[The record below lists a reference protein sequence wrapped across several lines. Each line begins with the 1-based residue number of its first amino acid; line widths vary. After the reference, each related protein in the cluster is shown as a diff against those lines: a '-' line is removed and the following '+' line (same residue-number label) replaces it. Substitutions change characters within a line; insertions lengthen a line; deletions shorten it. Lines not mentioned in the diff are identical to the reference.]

1 MTESQQPPQSSQ
13 SRKSQQPQNRK
24 QPHMNQ
30 SPQPHQ
36 SPVSTKIQQ
45 FLNHISVERG
55 LSPKTVE
62 AYESDLTKYTNWLR
76 EARKINDVNKITQL
90 DIEEYVRAMSSQAMS
105 SEEMSSQAMAAQNL
119 GPRTI
124 ARRIA
129 SIHEWNKF
137 MLSNA
142 QIASD
147 PSAEVKAPKQ
157 AEHLPDVL
165 SISEVERVIDAAGGF
180 GSTDAVSLRDRAL
193 VEFLYATGARVSE
206 AVGLKFED
214 IDLAESVVRLSGK
227 GQKQRLV
234 PIGKCAVRALRDY
247 LDKARPILAS
257 RAQKSEASA
266 SAASNSSSKS
276 SLNSSSNAS
285 SNSSSKSANSHMI
298 FLNKRGKAL
307 SRQSAWEAISRAGKM
322 AKIGKELH
330 PHTLRHSFATHLISG
345 GADVRTVQEL
355 LGHAS
360 VTTTQ
365 IYTHISPDALME
377 AYVMSHPR
385 AR

>member
-1 MTESQQPPQSSQ
+1 M
-13 SRKSQQPQNRK
+13 
-24 QPHMNQ
+24 
-30 SPQPHQ
+30 
-36 SPVSTKIQQ
+36 
-45 FLNHISVERG
+45 ERG

-76 EARKINDVNKITQL
+76 EVRKINDVNKITQL

-105 SEEMSSQAMAAQNL
+105 SEEMSSQAMAAQRL

-157 AEHLPDVL
+157 SEHLPDVL

-234 PIGKCAVRALRDY
+234 PIGKCAVSALRDY

-266 SAASNSSSKS
+266 STASNSSS
-276 SLNSSSNAS
+276 NSSNA
-285 SNSSSKSANSHMI
+285 SSKSANSHMI
-298 FLNKRGKAL
+298 FLNKRGKSL
-307 SRQSAWEAISRAGKM
+307 SRQSAWEAISHAGKM

>member
-1 MTESQQPPQSSQ
+1 
-13 SRKSQQPQNRK
+13 
-24 QPHMNQ
+24 MNQ
-30 SPQPHQ
+30 SPQSPQ
-36 SPVSTKIQQ
+36 SPFFPKIQQ

-76 EARKINDVNKITQL
+76 EARKINDVSKITQL

-105 SEEMSSQAMAAQNL
+105 SQAMSSQAMAAQRL

-234 PIGKCAVRALRDY
+234 PIGKCAVSALRDY

-266 SAASNSSSKS
+266 STASNSSS
-276 SLNSSSNAS
+276 NSSNV
-285 SNSSSKSANSHMI
+285 SSKSANSHMI
-298 FLNKRGKAL
+298 FLNKRGKSL

>member
-1 MTESQQPPQSSQ
+1 MTESQQ
-13 SRKSQQPQNRK
+13 
-24 QPHMNQ
+24 
-30 SPQPHQ
+30 SPF
-36 SPVSTKIQQ
+36 SLKIQQ

-76 EARKINDVNKITQL
+76 EARKINDVNEITQL
-90 DIEEYVRAMSSQAMS
+90 DIEEYVRAMSSQAMA
-105 SEEMSSQAMAAQNL
+105 SQSL

-142 QIASD
+142 QITSD

-157 AEHLPDVL
+157 SEHLPDVL

-206 AVGLKFED
+206 AVSLKFED
-214 IDLAESVVRLSGK
+214 IDLDESVVRLTGK

-234 PIGKCAVRALRDY
+234 PIGKCAVCALRDY
-247 LDKARPILAS
+247 LANARPILVS
-257 RAQKSEASA
+257 RAQKSQATAQSQV
-266 SAASNSSSKS
+266 KS
-276 SLNSSSNAS
+276 QLKSPL
-285 SNSSSKSANSHMI
+285 NSSSKSANTHVI
-298 FLNKRGKAL
+298 FLNKRGKSL

>member
-1 MTESQQPPQSSQ
+1 MTESQQPHPNQ
-13 SRKSQQPQNRK
+13 SQQP
-24 QPHMNQ
+24 NQ
-30 SPQPHQ
+30 SPF
-36 SPVSTKIQQ
+36 STKIQQ

-62 AYESDLTKYTNWLR
+62 AYESDLTKYANWLR
-76 EARKINDVNKITQL
+76 EARKINDVSKITQL

-105 SEEMSSQAMAAQNL
+105 SQSL

-157 AEHLPDVL
+157 SEHLPDVL

-234 PIGKCAVRALRDY
+234 PIGKCAVSALRDY

-266 SAASNSSSKS
+266 KSQVNS
-276 SLNSSSNAS
+276 S

-298 FLNKRGKAL
+298 FLNKRGKSL

>member
-1 MTESQQPPQSSQ
+1 M
-13 SRKSQQPQNRK
+13 
-24 QPHMNQ
+24 
-30 SPQPHQ
+30 
-36 SPVSTKIQQ
+36 
-45 FLNHISVERG
+45 ERG

-62 AYESDLTKYTNWLR
+62 AYQSDLTKYTNWLR
-76 EARKINDVNKITQL
+76 DARKINDVNEITQL
-90 DIEEYVRAMSSQAMS
+90 DIEEYVRAIRK
-105 SEEMSSQAMAAQNL
+105 QNL
-119 GPRTI
+119 GPRTVS
-124 ARRIA
+124 RRIA

-234 PIGKCAVRALRDY
+234 PIGKCAVCALRDY
-247 LDKARPILAS
+247 LDKSRPILAERAAKSQATAKSQVKSQGIAES
-257 RAQKSEASA
+257 RLKSP
-266 SAASNSSSKS
+266 
-276 SLNSSSNAS
+276 L
-285 SNSSSKSANSHMI
+285 NSSSKSANSHMI

-307 SRQSAWEAISRAGKM
+307 SRQSAWEAISHAGKM

-365 IYTHISPDALME
+365 IYTHISPAALME

>member
-1 MTESQQPPQSSQ
+1 M
-13 SRKSQQPQNRK
+13 
-24 QPHMNQ
+24 
-30 SPQPHQ
+30 
-36 SPVSTKIQQ
+36 
-45 FLNHISVERG
+45 ERG

-76 EARKINDVNKITQL
+76 EVRKINDVNKITQL

-105 SEEMSSQAMAAQNL
+105 SEEMSSQAMAAQRL

-157 AEHLPDVL
+157 SEHLPDVL

-234 PIGKCAVRALRDY
+234 PIGKCAVSALRDY

-266 SAASNSSSKS
+266 STASNSSS
-276 SLNSSSNAS
+276 NSSNA
-285 SNSSSKSANSHMI
+285 SSKSANSHVI
-298 FLNKRGKAL
+298 FLNKRGKSL

>member
-1 MTESQQPPQSSQ
+1 MTESQQP
-13 SRKSQQPQNRK
+13 R
-24 QPHMNQ
+24 MNQ
-30 SPQPHQ
+30 SPQSHQ
-36 SPVSTKIQQ
+36 SHQLHKSNKSPFFPKIQQ

-62 AYESDLTKYTNWLR
+62 AYQSDLTKYTNWLR
-76 EARKINDVNKITQL
+76 DARKINDINEITQL
-90 DIEEYVRAMSSQAMS
+90 DIEEYVRAM
-105 SEEMSSQAMAAQNL
+105 AAQNL
-119 GPRTI
+119 GPRTVS
-124 ARRIA
+124 RRIA

-234 PIGKCAVRALRDY
+234 PIGRCAVCALRDY
-247 LDKARPILAS
+247 LDKARPILAE
-257 RAQKSEASA
+257 RAGKSQATAKSQVK
-266 SAASNSSSKS
+266 SQVNS
-276 SLNSSSNAS
+276 L
-285 SNSSSKSANSHMI
+285 SKSANSHMI
-298 FLNKRGKAL
+298 FLNKRGKVL
-307 SRQSAWEAISRAGKM
+307 SRQSAWEAISRAGKL

-365 IYTHISPDALME
+365 IYTHISPAALME
-377 AYVMSHPR
+377 AYAMSHPR

>member
-1 MTESQQPPQSSQ
+1 MTESQQ
-13 SRKSQQPQNRK
+13 
-24 QPHMNQ
+24 
-30 SPQPHQ
+30 SPF
-36 SPVSTKIQQ
+36 SPKIQQ

-62 AYESDLTKYTNWLR
+62 AYESDLIKYTNWLR
-76 EARKINDVNKITQL
+76 EARKINDVSKITQL
-90 DIEEYVRAMSSQAMS
+90 DIEEYVRVMASQG
-105 SEEMSSQAMAAQNL
+105 L
-119 GPRTI
+119 GHRTI

-147 PSAEVKAPKQ
+147 PSVEVKAPKQ

-257 RAQKSEASA
+257 RAQKSQATA
-266 SAASNSSSKS
+266 KS
-276 SLNSSSNAS
+276 RLNSSL
-285 SNSSSKSANSHMI
+285 NSSSKSANTHVI
-298 FLNKRGKAL
+298 FLNKRGKSL

>member
-1 MTESQQPPQSSQ
+1 
-13 SRKSQQPQNRK
+13 
-24 QPHMNQ
+24 
-30 SPQPHQ
+30 
-36 SPVSTKIQQ
+36 
-45 FLNHISVERG
+45 
-55 LSPKTVE
+55 
-62 AYESDLTKYTNWLR
+62 
-76 EARKINDVNKITQL
+76 
-90 DIEEYVRAMSSQAMS
+90 
-105 SEEMSSQAMAAQNL
+105 
-119 GPRTI
+119 
-124 ARRIA
+124 
-129 SIHEWNKF
+129 

-157 AEHLPDVL
+157 SEHLPDVL

-257 RAQKSEASA
+257 RAQKSEATAKSQV
-266 SAASNSSSKS
+266 NSSSKS
-276 SLNSSSNAS
+276 QVNSSSNAS
-285 SNSSSKSANSHMI
+285 SKSANSHVI
-298 FLNKRGKAL
+298 FLNKRGKSL
-307 SRQSAWEAISRAGKM
+307 SRQSAWEVISHAGKM

>member
-1 MTESQQPPQSSQ
+1 MTESQQ
-13 SRKSQQPQNRK
+13 
-24 QPHMNQ
+24 
-30 SPQPHQ
+30 SPF
-36 SPVSTKIQQ
+36 SLKIQQ

-76 EARKINDVNKITQL
+76 ESQKINDVNEITQL
-90 DIEEYVRAMSSQAMS
+90 DIEEYVRAMSSQAMA
-105 SEEMSSQAMAAQNL
+105 SQSL

-142 QIASD
+142 QITSD

-157 AEHLPDVL
+157 SEHLPDVL

-206 AVGLKFED
+206 AVSLKFED
-214 IDLAESVVRLSGK
+214 IDLDESVVRLTGK

-234 PIGKCAVRALRDY
+234 PIGKCAVCALRDY
-247 LDKARPILAS
+247 LANARPILLG
-257 RAQKSEASA
+257 RAQKSQATAQSQV
-266 SAASNSSSKS
+266 KS
-276 SLNSSSNAS
+276 RLKSPL
-285 SNSSSKSANSHMI
+285 NSSSKSANTHVI
-298 FLNKRGKAL
+298 FLNKRGKSL

>member
-1 MTESQQPPQSSQ
+1 MTESQQPS
-13 SRKSQQPQNRK
+13 
-24 QPHMNQ
+24 MNQ
-30 SPQPHQ
+30 SQKPHQPSTNQSQQSHANQPHE
-36 SPVSTKIQQ
+36 SPFSPKIQQ

-90 DIEEYVRAMSSQAMS
+90 DIEEYVRAMSSQAMAA
-105 SEEMSSQAMAAQNL
+105 QAMAAQNL

-206 AVGLKFED
+206 AVGIKFED

-247 LDKARPILAS
+247 LDKARPILES
-257 RAQKSEASA
+257 RAQKSQATAKSQ
-266 SAASNSSSKS
+266 AAAELQLKSPLNSSSKS
-276 SLNSSSNAS
+276 A
-285 SNSSSKSANSHMI
+285 SKSANSHMI

-307 SRQSAWEAISRAGKM
+307 SRQSAWEAISHAGMM

>member
-1 MTESQQPPQSSQ
+1 MTESQQPHPNQ
-13 SRKSQQPQNRK
+13 SQQP
-24 QPHMNQ
+24 NQ
-30 SPQPHQ
+30 SPF
-36 SPVSTKIQQ
+36 SPKIQQ

-76 EARKINDVNKITQL
+76 EARKINDVSKITQL
-90 DIEEYVRAMSSQAMS
+90 DIEEYVRAMSSQ
-105 SEEMSSQAMAAQNL
+105 EMSSQAMAAQRL

-234 PIGKCAVRALRDY
+234 PIGKCAVSALRDY

-276 SLNSSSNAS
+276 QVNSSSNA
-285 SNSSSKSANSHMI
+285 SSKSANSHMI
-298 FLNKRGKAL
+298 FLNKRGKSL

>member
-1 MTESQQPPQSSQ
+1 MTES
-13 SRKSQQPQNRK
+13 
-24 QPHMNQ
+24 
-30 SPQPHQ
+30 HQ
-36 SPVSTKIQQ
+36 SPFSPKIQQ

-76 EARKINDVNKITQL
+76 EARKINDVNEITQL
-90 DIEEYVRAMSSQAMS
+90 DIEEYVRAMSSQAMA
-105 SEEMSSQAMAAQNL
+105 SQAMASQNL

-257 RAQKSEASA
+257 RAQKSQATA
-266 SAASNSSSKS
+266 KS
-276 SLNSSSNAS
+276 RLNSSL
-285 SNSSSKSANSHMI
+285 NSSSKSANSHVI
-298 FLNKRGKAL
+298 FLNKRGKSL

>member
-1 MTESQQPPQSSQ
+1 MTESQQPHPNQ
-13 SRKSQQPQNRK
+13 SQQSQ
-24 QPHMNQ
+24 QSQQ
-30 SPQPHQ
+30 SPF
-36 SPVSTKIQQ
+36 SPKIQQ

-62 AYESDLTKYTNWLR
+62 AYESDLTKYTNWLL
-76 EARKINDVNKITQL
+76 EVRKINDVSKITQL
-90 DIEEYVRAMSSQAMS
+90 DIEEYVRA
-105 SEEMSSQAMAAQNL
+105 MSSQAMAAQNL

-147 PSAEVKAPKQ
+147 PSVEVKAPKQ
-157 AEHLPDVL
+157 SEHLPDVL

-234 PIGKCAVRALRDY
+234 PIGKCAVSALRDY
-247 LDKARPILAS
+247 LDKARPILES
-257 RAQKSEASA
+257 RAQKSQ
-266 SAASNSSSKS
+266 AAAKS
-276 SLNSSSNAS
+276 QV
-285 SNSSSKSANSHMI
+285 NSSSKSANSHII
-298 FLNKRGKAL
+298 FLNKRGKSL
-307 SRQSAWEAISRAGKM
+307 SRQSAWEAISHAGKM

>member
-1 MTESQQPPQSSQ
+1 MTESQQPRMNQ
-13 SRKSQQPQNRK
+13 SQQP
-24 QPHMNQ
+24 NQ
-30 SPQPHQ
+30 SPF
-36 SPVSTKIQQ
+36 SPKIQQ

-76 EARKINDVNKITQL
+76 EARKITDVNEITQL

-105 SEEMSSQAMAAQNL
+105 SQAMAAQRL

-157 AEHLPDVL
+157 SEHLPDVL

-234 PIGKCAVRALRDY
+234 PIGKCAVSALRDY

-257 RAQKSEASA
+257 RAQKSQASA
-266 SAASNSSSKS
+266 STASNS
-276 SLNSSSNAS
+276 S

>member
-1 MTESQQPPQSSQ
+1 M
-13 SRKSQQPQNRK
+13 
-24 QPHMNQ
+24 
-30 SPQPHQ
+30 
-36 SPVSTKIQQ
+36 
-45 FLNHISVERG
+45 ERG

-76 EARKINDVNKITQL
+76 EAQKINDVSKITQL

-105 SEEMSSQAMAAQNL
+105 SQAMAAQRL

-157 AEHLPDVL
+157 SEHLPDVL

-180 GSTDAVSLRDRAL
+180 GSTDAISLRDRAL

-234 PIGKCAVRALRDY
+234 PIGKCAVSALRDY

-266 SAASNSSSKS
+266 STASNSSS
-276 SLNSSSNAS
+276 NSSNV
-285 SNSSSKSANSHMI
+285 SSKSANSHMI
-298 FLNKRGKAL
+298 FLNKRGKSL

>member
-1 MTESQQPPQSSQ
+1 MTESQQ
-13 SRKSQQPQNRK
+13 
-24 QPHMNQ
+24 
-30 SPQPHQ
+30 SPF
-36 SPVSTKIQQ
+36 SPKIQQ

-76 EARKINDVNKITQL
+76 EARKITDVNEITQL

-105 SEEMSSQAMAAQNL
+105 SQAMASQNL

-234 PIGKCAVRALRDY
+234 PIGKCAVSALRDY

-266 SAASNSSSKS
+266 ESQAKSSSKS
-276 SLNSSSNAS
+276 QVNSSSNA
-285 SNSSSKSANSHMI
+285 SSKSANSHMI
-298 FLNKRGKAL
+298 FLNKRGKSL

>member
-1 MTESQQPPQSSQ
+1 MTESQQPHPNQ
-13 SRKSQQPQNRK
+13 SQQP
-24 QPHMNQ
+24 NQ
-30 SPQPHQ
+30 SPF
-36 SPVSTKIQQ
+36 SPKIQQ

-76 EARKINDVNKITQL
+76 EARKINDVSKITQL

-105 SEEMSSQAMAAQNL
+105 SQAMAAQRL

-157 AEHLPDVL
+157 SEHLPDVL

-234 PIGKCAVRALRDY
+234 PIGKCAIRALRDY
-247 LDKARPILAS
+247 LDKSRPILES
-257 RAQKSEASA
+257 RAQKSQ
-266 SAASNSSSKS
+266 AAAKS
-276 SLNSSSNAS
+276 QV
-285 SNSSSKSANSHMI
+285 NSSSKSANSHII
-298 FLNKRGKAL
+298 FLNKRGKSL
-307 SRQSAWEAISRAGKM
+307 SRQSAWEAISHAGKM

>member
-1 MTESQQPPQSSQ
+1 MTESQQPHPNQ
-13 SRKSQQPQNRK
+13 SQQSQ
-24 QPHMNQ
+24 Q
-30 SPQPHQ
+30 SPF
-36 SPVSTKIQQ
+36 SPKIQQ

-76 EARKINDVNKITQL
+76 EARKINDVSKITQL

-105 SEEMSSQAMAAQNL
+105 SQAMAAQRL

-147 PSAEVKAPKQ
+147 PSVEVKAPKQ
-157 AEHLPDVL
+157 SEHLPDVL

-234 PIGKCAVRALRDY
+234 PIGKCAVSALRDY
-247 LDKARPILAS
+247 LDKARPILES
-257 RAQKSEASA
+257 RAQKSPATA
-266 SAASNSSSKS
+266 KS
-276 SLNSSSNAS
+276 QV
-285 SNSSSKSANSHMI
+285 NSSSKSANSHII
-298 FLNKRGKAL
+298 FLNKRGKSL
-307 SRQSAWEAISRAGKM
+307 SRQSAWEAISHAGKM

>member
-1 MTESQQPPQSSQ
+1 M
-13 SRKSQQPQNRK
+13 
-24 QPHMNQ
+24 
-30 SPQPHQ
+30 
-36 SPVSTKIQQ
+36 
-45 FLNHISVERG
+45 ERG

-76 EARKINDVNKITQL
+76 EARKINDVSKITQL
-90 DIEEYVRAMSSQAMS
+90 DIEEYVRAMSSQAMA
-105 SEEMSSQAMAAQNL
+105 SQAMAAQNL

-157 AEHLPDVL
+157 SEHLPDVL

-234 PIGKCAVRALRDY
+234 PIGKCAVSALRDY

-257 RAQKSEASA
+257 RAQKSQ
-266 SAASNSSSKS
+266 AAAKS
-276 SLNSSSNAS
+276 QV
-285 SNSSSKSANSHMI
+285 NSSSKSANSHII
-298 FLNKRGKAL
+298 FLNKRGKSL
-307 SRQSAWEAISRAGKM
+307 SRQSAWEAISHAGKM

>member
-1 MTESQQPPQSSQ
+1 M
-13 SRKSQQPQNRK
+13 
-24 QPHMNQ
+24 
-30 SPQPHQ
+30 
-36 SPVSTKIQQ
+36 
-45 FLNHISVERG
+45 ERG

-76 EARKINDVNKITQL
+76 EARKINDVSKITQL
-90 DIEEYVRAMSSQAMS
+90 DIEEYVRAMSSQ
-105 SEEMSSQAMAAQNL
+105 EMSSQAMAAQRL

-180 GSTDAVSLRDRAL
+180 GSMDAVSLRDRAL

-234 PIGKCAVRALRDY
+234 PIGKCAVSALRDY

-257 RAQKSEASA
+257 RAQKSQASA

-276 SLNSSSNAS
+276 SLNSSNA
-285 SNSSSKSANSHMI
+285 SSKSANSHMI
-298 FLNKRGKAL
+298 FLNKRGKSL

-330 PHTLRHSFATHLISG
+330 PHTFRHSFATHLISG

>member
-1 MTESQQPPQSSQ
+1 MTESQQPS
-13 SRKSQQPQNRK
+13 
-24 QPHMNQ
+24 MNQ
-30 SPQPHQ
+30 SNQSQKPQQPSTNQSQQSHANQPHE
-36 SPVSTKIQQ
+36 SPFSPKIQQ

-76 EARKINDVNKITQL
+76 EARKINDVSKITQL

-105 SEEMSSQAMAAQNL
+105 SQAMAAQRL

-147 PSAEVKAPKQ
+147 PSVEVKAPKQ
-157 AEHLPDVL
+157 SEHLPDVL

-234 PIGKCAVRALRDY
+234 PIGKCAVSALRDY
-247 LDKARPILAS
+247 LDKARPILES
-257 RAQKSEASA
+257 RAQKSQ
-266 SAASNSSSKS
+266 AAAKS
-276 SLNSSSNAS
+276 QV
-285 SNSSSKSANSHMI
+285 NSSSKSANSHII
-298 FLNKRGKAL
+298 FLNKRGKSL
-307 SRQSAWEAISRAGKM
+307 SRQSAWEAISHAGKM

>member
-1 MTESQQPPQSSQ
+1 MTELQQPHP
-13 SRKSQQPQNRK
+13 
-24 QPHMNQ
+24 NQ
-30 SPQPHQ
+30 SQQPHQ
-36 SPVSTKIQQ
+36 SPFSPKIQQ

-180 GSTDAVSLRDRAL
+180 GSTDVVSLRDRAL

-234 PIGKCAVRALRDY
+234 PIGKCAVSALRDY

-276 SLNSSSNAS
+276 SLNSLSNAS

>member
-1 MTESQQPPQSSQ
+1 
-13 SRKSQQPQNRK
+13 
-24 QPHMNQ
+24 MNQ
-30 SPQPHQ
+30 SNQSQKPQQPSTNQSQQSHANQPHE
-36 SPVSTKIQQ
+36 SPFSPKIQQ

-76 EARKINDVNKITQL
+76 EARKINDVSKITQL

-105 SEEMSSQAMAAQNL
+105 SQAMAAQRL

-147 PSAEVKAPKQ
+147 PSVEVKAPKQ
-157 AEHLPDVL
+157 SEHLPDVL

-234 PIGKCAVRALRDY
+234 PIGKCAVSALRDY
-247 LDKARPILAS
+247 LDKARPILES
-257 RAQKSEASA
+257 RAQKSQ
-266 SAASNSSSKS
+266 AAAKS
-276 SLNSSSNAS
+276 QV
-285 SNSSSKSANSHMI
+285 NSSSKSANSHII
-298 FLNKRGKAL
+298 FLNKRGKSL
-307 SRQSAWEAISRAGKM
+307 SRQSAWEAISHAGKM

>member
-1 MTESQQPPQSSQ
+1 M
-13 SRKSQQPQNRK
+13 
-24 QPHMNQ
+24 
-30 SPQPHQ
+30 
-36 SPVSTKIQQ
+36 
-45 FLNHISVERG
+45 ERG

-76 EARKINDVNKITQL
+76 EARKINDVSKITQL
-90 DIEEYVRAMSSQAMS
+90 DIEEYVRAMSSQ
-105 SEEMSSQAMAAQNL
+105 EMSSQAMAAQRL

-214 IDLAESVVRLSGK
+214 IDLAESVVQLSGK

-234 PIGKCAVRALRDY
+234 PIGKCAVSALRDY

-266 SAASNSSSKS
+266 STASNSSS
-276 SLNSSSNAS
+276 NSSNT
-285 SNSSSKSANSHMI
+285 SSKSANSHMI
-298 FLNKRGKAL
+298 FLNKRGKSL

>member
-1 MTESQQPPQSSQ
+1 MTESQQPRMNQ
-13 SRKSQQPQNRK
+13 SQQP
-24 QPHMNQ
+24 NQ
-30 SPQPHQ
+30 SPF
-36 SPVSTKIQQ
+36 SPKIQQ

-76 EARKINDVNKITQL
+76 EARKINDVSKITQL

-105 SEEMSSQAMAAQNL
+105 SQAMAAQRL

-247 LDKARPILAS
+247 LDKARPILES
-257 RAQKSEASA
+257 RAQKSQATAKSQ
-266 SAASNSSSKS
+266 AAAELQLKS
-276 SLNSSSNAS
+276 PLNSSSNAS

-298 FLNKRGKAL
+298 FLNKRGKSL
-307 SRQSAWEAISRAGKM
+307 SRQSAWEVISRAGKM

>member
-1 MTESQQPPQSSQ
+1 MTESQQPS
-13 SRKSQQPQNRK
+13 
-24 QPHMNQ
+24 MNQ
-30 SPQPHQ
+30 SQKPHQ
-36 SPVSTKIQQ
+36 PSTNQSQQSHANQPQQSPFSPKIQQ

-76 EARKINDVNKITQL
+76 EARKINDVSKITQL

-105 SEEMSSQAMAAQNL
+105 SQAMASQAMAAQRL

-157 AEHLPDVL
+157 SEHLPDVL

-234 PIGKCAVRALRDY
+234 PIGKCAVSALRDY

-257 RAQKSEASA
+257 RAQKSPATAELQL
-266 SAASNSSSKS
+266 KS
-276 SLNSSSNAS
+276 SLNSSSKSA
-285 SNSSSKSANSHMI
+285 SKSANSHMI
-298 FLNKRGKAL
+298 FLNKRGKSL
-307 SRQSAWEAISRAGKM
+307 SRQSAWEAISHAGKM

>member
-1 MTESQQPPQSSQ
+1 MTESQQPSMSQSSQ
-13 SRKSQQPQNRK
+13 SQKPHQPST
-24 QPHMNQ
+24 NQ
-30 SPQPHQ
+30 SHKSHANQPHQ
-36 SPVSTKIQQ
+36 SPFSPKIQQ

-105 SEEMSSQAMAAQNL
+105 SQAMAAQRL

-157 AEHLPDVL
+157 SEHLPDVL

-180 GSTDAVSLRDRAL
+180 GSTDVVSLRDRAL

-234 PIGKCAVRALRDY
+234 PIGKCAVSALRDY

-276 SLNSSSNAS
+276 SLNSLSNAS

>member
-1 MTESQQPPQSSQ
+1 
-13 SRKSQQPQNRK
+13 
-24 QPHMNQ
+24 MNQ
-30 SPQPHQ
+30 SPQSHQ
-36 SPVSTKIQQ
+36 SPFSTKIQQ

-76 EARKINDVNKITQL
+76 EARKINDVSKITQL
-90 DIEEYVRAMSSQAMS
+90 DIEEYVRAMSSQ
-105 SEEMSSQAMAAQNL
+105 EMSSQAMAAQRL

-157 AEHLPDVL
+157 SEHLPDVL

-234 PIGKCAVRALRDY
+234 PIGKCAVSALRDY

-257 RAQKSEASA
+257 RAQKSQASA

-276 SLNSSSNAS
+276 SLNSSNA
-285 SNSSSKSANSHMI
+285 SSKSANSHMI

-307 SRQSAWEAISRAGKM
+307 SRQSAWEAISHAGKT

>member
-1 MTESQQPPQSSQ
+1 MTESHQPSTNQ
-13 SRKSQQPQNRK
+13 SQQS
-24 QPHMNQ
+24 HANQ
-30 SPQPHQ
+30 SQQ
-36 SPVSTKIQQ
+36 SPFSSKIQQ

-76 EARKINDVNKITQL
+76 EARKINDVSKITQL

-105 SEEMSSQAMAAQNL
+105 SQAMAAQRL

-157 AEHLPDVL
+157 SEHLPDVL

-234 PIGKCAVRALRDY
+234 PIGKCAVSALRDY

-266 SAASNSSSKS
+266 STASNSSS
-276 SLNSSSNAS
+276 NSSNV
-285 SNSSSKSANSHMI
+285 SSKSANSHMI
-298 FLNKRGKAL
+298 FLNKRGKSL

>member
-1 MTESQQPPQSSQ
+1 MTESQQP
-13 SRKSQQPQNRK
+13 R
-24 QPHMNQ
+24 MNQ
-30 SPQPHQ
+30 SPQSPQ
-36 SPVSTKIQQ
+36 SPFSPKIQQ

-76 EARKINDVNKITQL
+76 EARKITDVNEITQL
-90 DIEEYVRAMSSQAMS
+90 DIEEYVRAMS

-234 PIGKCAVRALRDY
+234 PIGKCAVSALRDY

-257 RAQKSEASA
+257 RAQKSQASA
-266 SAASNSSSKS
+266 STASNSSSKS

-285 SNSSSKSANSHMI
+285 SKSANSHMI
-298 FLNKRGKAL
+298 FLNKRGKSL

>member
-1 MTESQQPPQSSQ
+1 MTESQQ
-13 SRKSQQPQNRK
+13 
-24 QPHMNQ
+24 
-30 SPQPHQ
+30 SPF
-36 SPVSTKIQQ
+36 SPKIQQ

-76 EARKINDVNKITQL
+76 EARKINDVNEITQL

-105 SEEMSSQAMAAQNL
+105 SQNL

-257 RAQKSEASA
+257 RAQKSQATA
-266 SAASNSSSKS
+266 KS
-276 SLNSSSNAS
+276 RLNSSL
-285 SNSSSKSANSHMI
+285 NSSSKSANSHVI
-298 FLNKRGKAL
+298 FLNKRGKSL

>member
-1 MTESQQPPQSSQ
+1 MTESQQPHPNQ
-13 SRKSQQPQNRK
+13 SQQSQ
-24 QPHMNQ
+24 Q
-30 SPQPHQ
+30 SPF
-36 SPVSTKIQQ
+36 SPKIQQ

-62 AYESDLTKYTNWLR
+62 AYESDLTKYTNWLL
-76 EARKINDVNKITQL
+76 EVRKINDVSKITQL
-90 DIEEYVRAMSSQAMS
+90 DIEEYVRA
-105 SEEMSSQAMAAQNL
+105 MSSQAMAAQNL

-147 PSAEVKAPKQ
+147 PSVEVKAPKQ
-157 AEHLPDVL
+157 SEHLPDVL

-234 PIGKCAVRALRDY
+234 PIGKCAVSALRDY
-247 LDKARPILAS
+247 LDKARPILES
-257 RAQKSEASA
+257 RAQKSQ
-266 SAASNSSSKS
+266 AAAKS
-276 SLNSSSNAS
+276 QV
-285 SNSSSKSANSHMI
+285 NSSSKSANSHMI
-298 FLNKRGKAL
+298 FLNKRGKSL
-307 SRQSAWEAISRAGKM
+307 SRQSAWEAISHAGKM

>member
-1 MTESQQPPQSSQ
+1 MTESQQ
-13 SRKSQQPQNRK
+13 
-24 QPHMNQ
+24 
-30 SPQPHQ
+30 SPFYP
-36 SPVSTKIQQ
+36 KIQQ

-76 EARKINDVNKITQL
+76 EARKINDVNEITKL
-90 DIEEYVRAMSSQAMS
+90 DIEEYVRAMSSQAMAS
-105 SEEMSSQAMAAQNL
+105 QNL

-214 IDLAESVVRLSGK
+214 IDLTESVVRLSGK

-247 LDKARPILAS
+247 LANARPILAS
-257 RAQKSEASA
+257 RAQKSPATAKSRLK
-266 SAASNSSSKS
+266 SPLNSSSKS
-276 SLNSSSNAS
+276 VNT
-285 SNSSSKSANSHMI
+285 HVI
-298 FLNKRGKAL
+298 FLNKRGKSL

-330 PHTLRHSFATHLISG
+330 PHTFRHSFATHLISG

>member
-1 MTESQQPPQSSQ
+1 MTESQQPSMSQSSQ
-13 SRKSQQPQNRK
+13 SQKPHQPSTNQSHKSHANQSQQ
-24 QPHMNQ
+24 
-30 SPQPHQ
+30 SPF
-36 SPVSTKIQQ
+36 SPKIQQ

-76 EARKINDVNKITQL
+76 EARKINDVSKITQL
-90 DIEEYVRAMSSQAMS
+90 DIEEYVRAMSSQAMA
-105 SEEMSSQAMAAQNL
+105 SQAMAAQNL

-157 AEHLPDVL
+157 SEHLPDVL

-206 AVGLKFED
+206 AVGIKFED

-234 PIGKCAVRALRDY
+234 PIGKCAIRALRDY

-257 RAQKSEASA
+257 RAQKSQATAST
-266 SAASNSSSKS
+266 ASNSSSKS

-285 SNSSSKSANSHMI
+285 SKSANSHMI
-298 FLNKRGKAL
+298 FLNKRGKSL
-307 SRQSAWEAISRAGKM
+307 SRQSAWEVISRAGKM

-365 IYTHISPDALME
+365 IYTHVSPDALME

>member
-1 MTESQQPPQSSQ
+1 MTESQQPRMNQLN
-13 SRKSQQPQNRK
+13 QP
-24 QPHMNQ
+24 NQ
-30 SPQPHQ
+30 SPF
-36 SPVSTKIQQ
+36 SPKIQQ

-55 LSPKTVE
+55 LSSKTVE
-62 AYESDLTKYTNWLR
+62 AYESDLTKYANWLR
-76 EARKINDVNKITQL
+76 EAREINDVSKITQL
-90 DIEEYVRAMSSQAMS
+90 DIEEYVRAMSSQT
-105 SEEMSSQAMAAQNL
+105 MSSQAMAAQRL

-234 PIGKCAVRALRDY
+234 PIGKCAVSALRDY

-257 RAQKSEASA
+257 RAQKSQASA
-266 SAASNSSSKS
+266 STASNSSS
-276 SLNSSSNAS
+276 NA
-285 SNSSSKSANSHMI
+285 SSKSANSHMI
-298 FLNKRGKAL
+298 FLNKRGKSL
-307 SRQSAWEAISRAGKM
+307 SRQSAWEAISHAGKM